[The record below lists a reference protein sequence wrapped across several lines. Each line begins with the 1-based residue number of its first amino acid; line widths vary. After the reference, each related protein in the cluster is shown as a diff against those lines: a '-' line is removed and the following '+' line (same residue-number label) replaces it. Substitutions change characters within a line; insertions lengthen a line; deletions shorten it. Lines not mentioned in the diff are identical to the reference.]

1 MEAHKVK
8 EYDRVELIVEKE
20 RYDFEDSTTD
30 ATLEGYA
37 KEGVHK
43 GMDGIICDP
52 HKVNDTWLVS
62 FDQYGNLPEIA
73 CISVKEED
81 LRIILEAE

>member
-20 RYDFEDSTTD
+20 RY
-30 ATLEGYA
+30 A

-52 HKVNDTWLVS
+52 QKVNDTWLVS
-62 FDQYGNLPEIA
+62 FDQ
-73 CISVKEED
+73 
-81 LRIILEAE
+81 